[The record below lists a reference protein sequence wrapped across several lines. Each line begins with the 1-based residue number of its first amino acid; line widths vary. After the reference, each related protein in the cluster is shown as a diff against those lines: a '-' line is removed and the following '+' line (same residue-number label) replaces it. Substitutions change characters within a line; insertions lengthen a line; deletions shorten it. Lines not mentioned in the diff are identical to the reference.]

1 MKKIQKNYGFL
12 SVPINFRFNLI
23 KFMNTVS
30 EVSNMSLKESIMS
43 RLEQFIAADST
54 GYRKKFLG
62 LFIKIKEFTV
72 DQIHDLLLK
81 EYQVTRNEVAS
92 MIGYIQS
99 KVGILKSRKASYK
112 TPTVYTVK
120 DEYVNLIDSCLKA
133 I

>member
-1 MKKIQKNYGFL
+1 
-12 SVPINFRFNLI
+12 
-23 KFMNTVS
+23 
-30 EVSNMSLKESIMS
+30 MSLKESIMS
-43 RLEQFIAADST
+43 RLEQFVAADTT

-62 LFIKIKEFTV
+62 LFVKVKEFTV
-72 DQIHDLLLK
+72 SQMHDLLSE

-99 KVGILKSRKASYK
+99 KVGILKSRKESYK

-120 DEYVNLIDSCLKA
+120 DEYVYLIKNCLKSVNA